1 MYLYIIIIPS
11 LNIYIYIYY
20 IGNWKFYWIKVHLVH
35 NGEQTVLET
44 ITKKNQREKRAKC
57 SHKYATTQT
66 KSQLAKT
73 SKDQQISQ
81 HPQMCEYFVP
91 SKLATSNKLVPY
103 SKWFVHE
110 KRRGATVLGITHWIP
125 NIRSIYI

>member
-11 LNIYIYIYY
+11 LNIYIYY

-44 ITKKNQREKRAKC
+44 ITKKNQREKRAK
-57 SHKYATTQT
+57 
-66 KSQLAKT
+66 SQLAKT
-73 SKDQQISQ
+73 SKDQRISH

-91 SKLATSNKLVPY
+91 SKLATWGPHQTS
-103 SKWFVHE
+103 
-110 KRRGATVLGITHWIP
+110 
-125 NIRSIYI
+125 